1 MEYYVRPQTS
11 EVDVERMVARRLRGS
26 MLWMVWGLSTTM
38 IPMLALFFNPSWL
51 RMAAHYYMP
60 ILFIELGVVFVFS
73 MRQMSASVTSLK
85 AMFFIY
91 SILNGLT
98 FAVISLAYRTDA
110 LFYAF
115 IGTLA
120 FFVSFAIIGNVV
132 KRDLTALSSYLMA
145 ALFAM
150 ILVALAMMFFNL
162 GSTWSLVLGI
172 FGVVIFTL
180 FTMVDVNRI
189 KRNLIAYA
197 AEDETVLDRIELVGA
212 LTLYLDFINLF
223 LSLLRIFGRK

>member
-1 MEYYVRPQTS
+1 
-11 EVDVERMVARRLRGS
+11 
-26 MLWMVWGLSTTM
+26 
-38 IPMLALFFNPSWL
+38 
-51 RMAAHYYMP
+51 
-60 ILFIELGVVFVFS
+60 
-73 MRQMSASVTSLK
+73 
-85 AMFFIY
+85 
-91 SILNGLT
+91 
-98 FAVISLAYRTDA
+98 
-110 LFYAF
+110 
-115 IGTLA
+115 
-120 FFVSFAIIGNVV
+120 
-132 KRDLTALSSYLMA
+132 
-145 ALFAM
+145 M